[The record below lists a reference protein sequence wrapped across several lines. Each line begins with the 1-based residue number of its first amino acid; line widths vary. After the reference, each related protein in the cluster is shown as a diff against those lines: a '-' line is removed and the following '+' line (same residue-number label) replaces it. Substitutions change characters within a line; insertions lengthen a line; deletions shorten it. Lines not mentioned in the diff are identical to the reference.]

1 MQNKS
6 MTLHTSLKR
15 QLIRNKQRKQI
26 KTMRTRADS
35 TELSATME
43 ANPETYSRVHTKH
56 YSQNMQS
63 LIV

>member
-1 MQNKS
+1 MHSRMQNKS

-35 TELSATME
+35 IALTASE
-43 ANPETYSRVHTKH
+43 ANLENNYRVHTKH
-56 YSQNMQS
+56 YS
-63 LIV
+63 